1 MFIDY
6 NIETYFSTF
15 YIQMN
20 FSKLKNHDWVIT
32 IVCML
37 LMILGLIVIYSA
49 TINATSSVTGAGT
62 FSRQLI
68 FIIVG
73 LVFYFGISLIDISWI
88 ENTSI
93 IKILYVII
101 ILLLIYVKFFGE
113 SIAGT
118 NRWIDIGFFSLQPS
132 EFGKIMIVI
141 LCAKVFASYNDKK
154 NVPINSLK
162 TRKKSK
168 NLKKSSKF
176 RFLLKIINRFINQ
189 EQTAYL
195 KTLGINLLLISP
207 IIFLTLIQ
215 PSLGNAVIS
224 FLIWLIIAV
233 TLFPEQKKF
242 LILLSMGTLII
253 SFYFMFLDINRVGSD
268 LILSFRGWDYIDPWL
283 IIIGLIVFSILIY
296 TSRMKIINILIIFIL
311 FSGIFFSIFFTWNNV
326 LTNYQKTR
334 VDTFLQGPES
344 DPRGTG
350 YQVIQSKIAIG
361 SGMLTGRG
369 FLQGSQ
375 STLNILTQGFTDFVY
390 ATFAEQ
396 FGFVGSMLLLI
407 LYLIL
412 ILRIIKIAVESYN
425 PFGKFLSLGVC
436 LILMLHVFINIG
448 MNLGK
453 LPVTGIPLPLMSYGG
468 SSILMV
474 MIALGLVQSV
484 NSSKKAVDI
493 ADNLMVTSRSL
504 VIKT

>member
-1 MFIDY
+1 
-6 NIETYFSTF
+6 
-15 YIQMN
+15 
-20 FSKLKNHDWVIT
+20 
-32 IVCML
+32 
-37 LMILGLIVIYSA
+37 
-49 TINATSSVTGAGT
+49 
-62 FSRQLI
+62 LI

-73 LVFYFGISLIDISWI
+73 FVFYFGISLVDISWI

-93 IKILYVII
+93 IKILYVVI

-141 LCAKVFASYNDKK
+141 LSAKIFASYNNKRDIPIDSLNKKKIKK
-154 NVPINSLK
+154 NLTKFPKSNFISRILK
-162 TRKKSK
+162 GLV
-168 NLKKSSKF
+168 NE
-176 RFLLKIINRFINQ
+176 
-189 EQTAYL
+189 EQTVYL
-195 KTLGINLLLISP
+195 RTLGINLLLISP

-224 FLIWLIIAV
+224 FSTWLIIAI

-242 LILLSMGTLII
+242 LIFLSLGTLVI
-253 SFYFMFLDINRVGSD
+253 SFYFMLLDINRVGND
-268 LILSFRGWDYIDPWL
+268 LIISFRGWEYIDPWM
-283 IIIGLIVFSILIY
+283 IIIGLIVFIVLIY
-296 TSRMKIINILIIFIL
+296 ISKMRALNILLILII
-311 FSGIFFSIFFTWNNV
+311 FSGIFFSIFFTWNNI
-326 LTNYQKTR
+326 LTNYQKNR

-344 DPRGTG
+344 DPRGAG

-375 STLNILTQGFTDFVY
+375 STLNILTQGFTDFVF

-396 FGFVGSMLLLI
+396 FGFVGATLLLI

-425 PFGKFLSLGVC
+425 LFGKFLTLGVC

-493 ADNLMVTSRSL
+493 ADNLMVTSRSQL
-504 VIKT
+504 IKS